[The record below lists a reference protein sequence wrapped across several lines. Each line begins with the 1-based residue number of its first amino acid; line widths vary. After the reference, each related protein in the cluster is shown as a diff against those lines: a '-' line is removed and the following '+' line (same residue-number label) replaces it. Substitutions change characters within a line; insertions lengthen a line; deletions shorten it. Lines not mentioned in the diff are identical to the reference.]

1 MLPIIP
7 VIAARAGWFVAG
19 AVAGAL
25 IKSKIGKEAV
35 DGFKEGIKGMG
46 EDYRRDM
53 TDKDKADIAKKER
66 MVKDI
71 REGRQ

>member
-1 MLPIIP
+1 
-7 VIAARAGWFVAG
+7 
-19 AVAGAL
+19 
-25 IKSKIGKEAV
+25 
-35 DGFKEGIKGMG
+35 MG

-71 REGRQ
+71 REGKQ